1 MRPLLLA
8 LLLLLPSAA
17 LADDELITIQ
27 SAHSAPA
34 TVQRLRESI
43 TANGWTILSTVD
55 HAALSAEF
63 GVKIPARTTIAF
75 AFMGGWVKQMIE
87 SPTIALEVPMRVLVW
102 EDKEGVWVTRDT
114 ERYYLRSIAGRH
126 EYKANKGGVHTIN
139 EQIAA
144 MIEKVTR

>member
-1 MRPLLLA
+1 MRPLLLI
-8 LLLLLPSAA
+8 LLWLLPSAA
-17 LADDELITIQ
+17 LANDELITVQ

-34 TVQRLRESI
+34 TVQRLQEAI

-75 AFMGGWVKQMIE
+75 ASMGGWVKQMIE
-87 SPTIALEVPMRVLVW
+87 APTIALEVPMRVLVW
-102 EDKEGVWVTRDT
+102 EDKEGVWVTTDT
-114 ERYYLRSIAGRH
+114 ERYYLRNIAGRH
-126 EYKANKGGVHTIN
+126 EYKANKGGVRTIN